1 MSRRYKIISDVQ
13 NVHGNAR
20 ARPSRAEVE
29 PFKIYWWCMGCINVQ
44 PDCCIVGHTTPG
56 VAAPG
61 AAFPCDRFPTPKP
74 NCE

>member
-29 PFKIYWWCMGCINVQ
+29 PLKIYWWCMGRVRAAGQLHC
-44 PDCCIVGHTTPG
+44 GAYHTRSGNSGRSVPL
-56 VAAPG
+56 
-61 AAFPCDRFPTPKP
+61 
-74 NCE
+74 